1 MKAVVVVGFACLL
14 KLRSG
19 FFGVFGGSAAVFD
32 GFWCFLLGDGFLGD
46 FLGDERPPGSLFKS
60 MQADKVLGST

>member
-1 MKAVVVVGFACLL
+1 MRLT
-14 KLRSG
+14 
-19 FFGVFGGSAAVFD
+19 D

-60 MQADKVLGST
+60 MQADKVLGSTGAKIALVLVRRNRGCLRLGEDLSSS

>member
-1 MKAVVVVGFACLL
+1 MRLT
-14 KLRSG
+14 
-19 FFGVFGGSAAVFD
+19 D